1 MYHEEQYNSF
11 KKQLKK
17 KYIAL
22 IEKSNNY
29 RFEDE
34 TISDLAAFKA
44 MKLLEKLNQISYL
57 ERKLTV

>member
-1 MYHEEQYNSF
+1 MYQKEQYNGF
-11 KKQLKK
+11 KKQLKE
-17 KYIAL
+17 KYVAL

-44 MKLLEKLNQISYL
+44 MKLLDKLNQINYL

>member
-1 MYHEEQYNSF
+1 MYQKEQYNGF
-11 KKQLKK
+11 KKQLKE
-17 KYIAL
+17 KYVAL

-44 MKLLEKLNQISYL
+44 MKLLDKLNQINYL
-57 ERKLTV
+57 ERKRTV